1 MRFILIR
8 KHPWGEIKDRV
19 IAPIVLEPEAKGSPD
34 EQLFVCAMVKVTED
48 FKEDGLTVLTSDTDS
63 IQIRPKQLFKNTKGY
78 YYKLGSSRVY
88 VRTSDVEEF
97 LFDISKK
104 EVMINEKLK
113 QNPKAQSYGIN

>member
-8 KHPWGEIKDRV
+8 KSPWGPIKDRV
-19 IAPIVLEPEAKGSPD
+19 LAPIELDPEAKRSSD

-63 IQIRPKQLFKNTKGY
+63 IQIRPKQLFCNTKGY

-113 QNPKAQSYGIN
+113 QNPKAQSYEI